1 MAMASASWLAG
12 AFAAVMIAIAVYCVL
27 RLIASGRWRRPTELD
42 ADGVHV
48 FMGAAMAGMFL
59 AGLGSPPAGP
69 RAAGLPLA
77 APSSGGPPSAPPPA
91 PPPAPAPAPSPVP
104 T

>member
-48 FMGAAMAGMFL
+48 FMGVAIAGMFL
-59 AGLGSPPAGP
+59 AGLGSLPAGG
-69 RAAGLPLA
+69 RGRGFRGSAALA
-77 APSSGGPPSAPPPA
+77 WPTPSPPP
-91 PPPAPAPAPSPVP
+91 PPPPPPPLP
-104 T
+104 PPIPP